1 MKQLVVISGKG
12 GTGKTTIVGSFA
24 ALAERP
30 VLADCDVDAA
40 DLHLLLAP
48 AVRHT
53 EDFTG
58 PLRPVFDKRLCTGC
72 GLCVEQCAFG
82 ALAPAG
88 TAEGGCA
95 TRHVPHLDSIACE
108 GCALCSFVCP
118 VQAITMRRVVPGRWF
133 VSDTR
138 FGPLVHAKLG
148 VAQEN
153 SGKLVT
159 LVRNRATEIAEETG
173 APWLLI
179 DGSPGIGCPVIAS
192 LAGADAVLIVT
203 EPTLSGKSDLG
214 RVARLAAHFGIPTLV
229 CVNKWDINEALA
241 CETEAESEA
250 GGCRVVG
257 RIPYDDAVP
266 RSIVQGVPLVEHD
279 DGPAARAVR
288 ALWRQIANGCN
299 TLVG

>member
-12 GTGKTTIVGSFA
+12 GTGKTTVVGSFA

-48 AVRHT
+48 TVRHT

-58 PLRPVFDKRLCTGC
+58 PLRPVFDEKLCTGC
-72 GLCVEQCAFG
+72 GLCAEKCAFCALRQGEAG
-82 ALAPAG
+82 AP
-88 TAEGGCA
+88 
-95 TRHVPHLDSIACE
+95 VLDSVACE
-108 GCALCSFVCP
+108 GCALCSSVCP
-118 VQAITMRRVVPGRWF
+118 VQAVTMRRVVAGQWF

-159 LVRNRATEIAEETG
+159 LVRNKAADIAVQQG

-203 EPTLSGKSDLG
+203 EPTLSGKCDLG
-214 RVARLAAHFGIPTLV
+214 RVARLAAHFHIPSLV
-229 CVNKWDINEALA
+229 CVNKWDINEALTREI
-241 CETEAESEA
+241 ETESAA
-250 GGCRVVG
+250 AGCRIVG

-266 RSIVQGVPLVEHD
+266 RSIVEGVPLVEHSE
-279 DGPAARAVR
+279 GQAARAVR
-288 ALWRQIANGCN
+288 ALWRNIAKG
-299 TLVG
+299 